1 MFKRFGRLVPILE
14 RYECRDFTKI
24 VNSSIFYNVF
34 KNNTHNIKVN
44 KINNIKIPFN
54 EQYES
59 KDFILK
65 KNLIKPQFNYNSKYG
80 EDTRSR

>member
-1 MFKRFGRLVPILE
+1 MFKRFGRLVPIIS
-14 RYECRDFTKI
+14 RDFTKI
-24 VNSSIFYNVF
+24 IDFSIFYNVF

-44 KINNIKIPFN
+44 KINIKIPFN

-59 KDFILK
+59 KYFIIK

>member
-1 MFKRFGRLVPILE
+1 MFKRFGRLVPIIS
-14 RYECRDFTKI
+14 RDFTKI
-24 VNSSIFYNVF
+24 IDFSIFYNVF

-44 KINNIKIPFN
+44 KINIKIPFN

-59 KDFILK
+59 KYFIIK

-80 EDTRSR
+80 DTRSR

>member
-24 VNSSIFYNVF
+24 VDFSIFYNVF
-34 KNNTHNIKVN
+34 KNNAHNIKINKVN
-44 KINNIKIPFN
+44 TIKIPFN
-54 EQYES
+54 EQYET

-65 KNLIKPQFNYNSKYG
+65 KNLIKNTTPLQ
-80 EDTRSR
+80 

>member
-24 VNSSIFYNVF
+24 VDFSIFYNVF

-44 KINNIKIPFN
+44 KINTIKIPFN

-65 KNLIKPQFNYNSKYG
+65 KNLIKTQFNYNSKYG
-80 EDTRSR
+80 DTRSR